1 MRLQFMVVVIA
12 NNSILAADQTC
23 TVTVVDV
30 SEPPMFVITVLEVQ
44 QATAFPS
51 SEIGY
56 ITAVDQDGV
65 EILLLWLRACILVAT
80 FALFVCY
87 LLVSGD

>member
-1 MRLQFMVVVIA
+1 MVVVIA

-30 SEPPMFVITVLEVQ
+30 SEPTTFVITALEVQ
-44 QATAFPS
+44 QANAFPN

-56 ITAVDQDGV
+56 ITAVDQDGKGV
-65 EILLLWLRACILVAT
+65 LTLGYRH
-80 FALFVCY
+80 
-87 LLVSGD
+87 